1 MHPDVRGWQHGV
13 SIVWKDMAITMAA
26 LGIFPDL
33 TAQKARFEPLSA
45 CQILIRAF
53 RTTHVKGADLVP
65 EELFSFT

>member
-1 MHPDVRGWQHGV
+1 
-13 SIVWKDMAITMAA
+13 MAITMAA